1 LGGLGLQSNFIKIL
15 KRRLGLNQA
24 SLYLYSM
31 KLILTTLS
39 LIISSYC
46 FSQCVYITDNKFLA
60 NYKIYITD
68 NEWQAD
74 WVVFNVNSWH
84 ESKRTR
90 GWWYVTKNQYQA
102 DFIVYITDNK
112 WEADRLVFVTK
123 NRWRVKMGL

>member
-1 LGGLGLQSNFIKIL
+1 
-15 KRRLGLNQA
+15 
-24 SLYLYSM
+24 M

-46 FSQCVYITDNKFLA
+46 FSQCVYITYNKFLA
-60 NYKIYITD
+60 DYKIYITD